1 MLRRL
6 ILPVLL
12 IIILAGCATTQAEP
26 LRTPPTKPV
35 IKAKVENGQVCF
47 SEEDAYLLYLY
58 ILDLE
63 EGYEE

>member
-1 MLRRL
+1 M
-6 ILPVLL
+6 P
-12 IIILAGCATTQAEP
+12 
-26 LRTPPTKPV
+26 TPPTKPV

-63 EGYEE
+63 EGYEN